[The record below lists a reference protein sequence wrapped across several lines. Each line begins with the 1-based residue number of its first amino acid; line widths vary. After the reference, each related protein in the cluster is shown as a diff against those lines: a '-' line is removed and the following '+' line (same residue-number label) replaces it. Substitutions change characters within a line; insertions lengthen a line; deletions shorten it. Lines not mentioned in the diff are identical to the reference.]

1 MTFQKS
7 DEMKK
12 VVVLE
17 YKNEPDSDRNP
28 VVYRSVSELARK
40 EGRRIGIG
48 LNSLWNALSRGKGVY
63 ENRVCR
69 SQDKQVQ

>member
-1 MTFQKS
+1 
-7 DEMKK
+7 MKK

-48 LNSLWNALSRGKGVY
+48 LNSLWNALSRGKGAY

-69 SQDKQVQ
+69 IQYKEVQ

>member
-1 MTFQKS
+1 M
-7 DEMKK
+7 
-12 VVVLE
+12 E

-69 SQDKQVQ
+69 IQYKLVQ

>member
-1 MTFQKS
+1 
-7 DEMKK
+7 MKK

-17 YKNEPDSDRNP
+17 FKNEPDSDRNP

-40 EGRRIGIG
+40 EGQRIGIG

-63 ENRVCR
+63 ENRLCR
-69 SQDKQVQ
+69 IQYKMIQ

>member
-1 MTFQKS
+1 
-7 DEMKK
+7 MKK

-69 SQDKQVQ
+69 IQYKLVQ

>member
-1 MTFQKS
+1 
-7 DEMKK
+7 MKK

-17 YKNEPDSDRNP
+17 FKNEPESDRNP
-28 VVYRSVSELARK
+28 VVYRSVSELVRK

-69 SQDKQVQ
+69 IQYKVIQ